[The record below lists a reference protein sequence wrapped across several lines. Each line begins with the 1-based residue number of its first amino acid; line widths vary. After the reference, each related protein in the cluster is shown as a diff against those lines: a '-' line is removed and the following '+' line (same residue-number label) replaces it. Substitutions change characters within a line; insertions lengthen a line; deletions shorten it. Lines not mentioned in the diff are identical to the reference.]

1 MAERC
6 KIAYVKTVEIEW
18 WLESWLALWTT
29 IPATILATIRINF
42 MKKKLPVIAIASIDY
57 YDIDKKHNLEK
68 IKRFI
73 GKAKR
78 RGADIVC
85 FPESCITKKD
95 SLFLNHDFI
104 RQIGKEC
111 QKHSIWCIVTEDM
124 KFGRRVYNSSILIG
138 RDGKVKGHYEKI
150 NLYGDKTKAGNR
162 VRVFRTD
169 FAKIGIAIC
178 WDLSFPGLFNEMRK
192 KGAEIVFVPAMW
204 YYDRPAHK
212 HSHAKKELQLLRAMV
227 LARAHENVFYIAL
240 SNPFLKDED
249 QVSYSAIADP
259 HDILAELI
267 DKEGIITS
275 EVDVGMIRK
284 FRRYYGKI

>member
-1 MAERC
+1 
-6 KIAYVKTVEIEW
+6 
-18 WLESWLALWTT
+18 
-29 IPATILATIRINF
+29 
-42 MKKKLPVIAIASIDY
+42 MKKKPVIAIASIKY

-68 IKRFI
+68 IKAFI
-73 GKAKR
+73 GKAKK

-95 SLFLNHDFI
+95 SLLMNGPKI
-104 RQIGKEC
+104 REIGAEC
-111 QKHSIWCIVTEDM
+111 KRHSIWCIVTEDT
-124 KFGRRVYNSSILIG
+124 KLGRHVYNTSILIG

-150 NLYGDKTKAGNR
+150 NLYGDKTKAGNE
-162 VRVFRTD
+162 VKVFETD

-178 WDLSFPGLFNEMRK
+178 WDLSYPGLFNEMRK

-204 YYDRPAHK
+204 YYDLPAHK
-212 HSHAKKELQLLRAMV
+212 HSHGQKELQLLRAMV
-227 LARAHENVFYIAL
+227 LARAHENVFYVAL
-240 SNPFLKDED
+240 CNPLLKDED

-259 HDILAELI
+259 HDILVELI

-284 FRRYYGKI
+284 FRRYYGKN